1 MIASNALM
9 LDESRRLHSVVALF
23 RAGWMALHLL
33 PEESH
38 AGNRAMNP
46 PLRMRNLLPVLIFG
60 FCWLGAGQTIPP
72 WFPKTPPLSP
82 PHGEVIRVGI
92 TDELLAAATG
102 ALEQGVPLAEVIEDI
117 RGRPRTGSPD
127 LGAWQSERETNFTNG
142 SASAK
147 KFGTHEIV
155 LMGQGNVA
163 NPFDTAVTV
172 KFTPPSGSAN
182 AVAVD
187 AFYDGGNAWR
197 ARMYVTEAGRWKW
210 ISTSATDR
218 LLDRQSGTFLALP
231 SNLRGRLRKH
241 QANPRAWMTEDGR
254 WFANISDTGYRLF
267 HAQAAP
273 LWQEFIRNSAAQ
285 GITCMRAACLGG

>member
-1 MIASNALM
+1 
-9 LDESRRLHSVVALF
+9 
-23 RAGWMALHLL
+23 
-33 PEESH
+33 
-38 AGNRAMNP
+38 
-46 PLRMRNLLPVLIFG
+46 
-60 FCWLGAGQTIPP
+60 
-72 WFPKTPPLSP
+72 
-82 PHGEVIRVGI
+82 
-92 TDELLAAATG
+92 
-102 ALEQGVPLAEVIEDI
+102 
-117 RGRPRTGSPD
+117 
-127 LGAWQSERETNFTNG
+127 
-142 SASAK
+142 
-147 KFGTHEIV
+147 
-155 LMGQGNVA
+155 
-163 NPFDTAVTV
+163 VTV

-285 GITCMRAACLGG
+285 GITCMRAACLGGWGGTPNAGVDDRVSDGDGRTGRRRPKLMERDKSEFLVYHPNAVADGKAARVDESKTARMRLDLRDAPETFQVEWFRAYDGVSAQGDPMEGAITAS